1 MIDPRMPIT
10 TAAEAAATIRQAKV
24 STQQAIVNQS
34 HSSSL
39 PQTITTTTT
48 TTTIQTP
55 QQQQATNPNPSKH

>member
-10 TAAEAAATIRQAKV
+10 TAAEAAR
-24 STQQAIVNQS
+24 QAIVNQS